1 MAVKVELSL
10 PPRARSNQPGRPV
23 PPPLLPG
30 ALSGF
35 CPRPTPPP
43 GCTVFMK
50 HLSSSTSFHLND
62 LHIQGTNSQLLLAL
76 ALSALG
82 FAENALESAQTLGL
96 VG

>member
-1 MAVKVELSL
+1 
-10 PPRARSNQPGRPV
+10 
-23 PPPLLPG
+23 
-30 ALSGF
+30 
-35 CPRPTPPP
+35 
-43 GCTVFMK
+43 MK

-82 FAENALESAQTLGL
+82 FAKNAVESAQTLGL